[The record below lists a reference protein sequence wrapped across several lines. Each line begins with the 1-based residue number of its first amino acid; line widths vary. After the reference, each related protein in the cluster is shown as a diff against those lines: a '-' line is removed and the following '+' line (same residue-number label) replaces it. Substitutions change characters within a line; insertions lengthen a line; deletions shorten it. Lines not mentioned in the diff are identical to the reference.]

1 MVSAEVMRFLSDD
14 FQGQSLPTVDT
25 TSTAA
30 VVTLTEGVYTIV
42 VTDEGGAAGEVLID
56 VTVID

>member
-1 MVSAEVMRFLSDD
+1 MRFLSDD